1 MITLEHVS
9 KNYGDFSA
17 VKDLSLE
24 VQKGEIFGFLGVNG
38 AGKTTTIRMLT
49 GILLPSAGKITIG
62 GHSLGENPV
71 AAKAITGYVP
81 DRPYLYGKLTGREFL
96 YFCAD
101 LYSMDPEIAEQRI
114 AALLVEYAM
123 ERWQDE
129 LIESYSHGMKQRIA
143 MCAALVHD
151 PQVLIIDEPMVG
163 LDPHGARMLKNSL
176 REYAQQGKCIFL
188 STHSLNVAQE
198 VSHRVAILHQ
208 GSILTTGT
216 IDEIQSFAGTTDALL
231 ETAFI
236 ELTSATLNS

>member
-1 MITLEHVS
+1 
-9 KNYGDFSA
+9 
-17 VKDLSLE
+17 
-24 VQKGEIFGFLGVNG
+24 
-38 AGKTTTIRMLT
+38 MLT

-62 GHSLGENPV
+62 GYALDENPV

-101 LYSMDPEIAEQRI
+101 LYSINSEIAEERV
-114 AALLVEYAM
+114 AALLAEYAM
-123 ERWQDE
+123 ERWQHE

-176 REYAQQGKCIFL
+176 RDYAQQGKCIFL

-216 IDEIQSFAGTTDALL
+216 VDEIQSLAGTTDAQL

-236 ELTSATLNS
+236 ELTSATEHS

>member
-1 MITLEHVS
+1 MIELANVT
-9 KNYGDFSA
+9 KMYGDFTA
-17 VKDLSLE
+17 VRDLSLTVKE
-24 VQKGEIFGFLGVNG
+24 GEIFGFLGVNG

-49 GILLPSAGKITIG
+49 GILLPSSGSITIG
-62 GHSLGENPV
+62 GFNMNEEPV
-71 AAKAITGYVP
+71 QAKAITGYVP

-101 LYSMDPEIAEQRI
+101 LYSVPKQIAEERI
-114 AALLVEYAM
+114 DALLEEYNLLD
-123 ERWQDE
+123 WQNG

-151 PQVLIIDEPMVG
+151 PKVLIIDEPMVG
-163 LDPHGARMLKNSL
+163 LDPHGARMLKNSI
-176 REYAQQGKCIFL
+176 RKYAEAGKCIFL

-208 GSILTTGT
+208 GEILTTGT
-216 IDEIQSFAGTTDALL
+216 VDEIQHLAGTNDAQL

-236 ELTSATLNS
+236 ELTSAAQTH